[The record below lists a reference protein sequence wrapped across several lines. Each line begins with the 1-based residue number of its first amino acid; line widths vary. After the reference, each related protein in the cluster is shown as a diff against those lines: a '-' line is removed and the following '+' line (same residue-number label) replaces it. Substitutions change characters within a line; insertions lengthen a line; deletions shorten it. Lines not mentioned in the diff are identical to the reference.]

1 LKKLP
6 SGKIPPETLKKIVL
20 RFLGANRKEVIL
32 GPTLGEDGAIIQA
45 NDKILISSMDP
56 ITGAVERIGWLAV
69 NICANDVV
77 TFGVP
82 PAFFSSCILLPENS
96 NTYVLEEICSQIDKA
111 AKNLGIAV
119 IGGHSEITPGISN
132 PIVVGHCM
140 GITTKNGYVTTG
152 GAKPGNSMILTKT
165 AGIEGTAVLATDYYK
180 VLKEKIDPKIL
191 DSAKKFFESI
201 SVVKE
206 AILAF
211 NTGGVNA
218 MHDPTEGG
226 VIGGI
231 HEMAD
236 ASKVGVKVFEDK
248 VPVAEETVEIC
259 RFFGID
265 ALYLISSG
273 ALLIA
278 AEKEKEDEIIRV
290 LRKNG
295 VKASVI
301 GEFTSNLNKRVL
313 VRKDGVEAELP
324 RAEMDHLWIALEK
337 YRSMRI

>member
-1 LKKLP
+1 MFKY
-6 SGKIPPETLKKIVL
+6 
-20 RFLGANRKEVIL
+20 LGFKRKEVIL
-32 GPTLGEDGAIIQA
+32 GPSLGEDGAIVEIG
-45 NDKILISSMDP
+45 NKVIVSSVDP
-56 ITGAVERIGWLAV
+56 ITGAIERIGWLAV
-69 NICANDVV
+69 NICANDVA
-77 TFGVP
+77 TFGAP

-96 NTYVLEEICSQIDKA
+96 NTYVLEEICGQIDKA

-119 IGGHSEITPGISN
+119 IGGHSEITPGILN

-165 AGIEGTAVLATDYYK
+165 AGIEGTAILATDYYK

-201 SVVKE
+201 SVVKD

-248 VPVAEETVEIC
+248 VPIAEETVEIC

-273 ALLIA
+273 TLLIA

-301 GEFTSNLNKRVL
+301 GEFTSNPNKRVL
-313 VRKDGVEAELP
+313 VRKDGVEVELP
-324 RAEMDHLWIALEK
+324 KPEMDHLWIALEK